1 MLEPRTIVTAAMAAV
16 LGGCLQAPAY
26 QCQTDEV
33 CVLNDVLGRCDLST
47 QSCVYMTP
55 ACPSGWR
62 DGSGDC
68 VDGSGVA
75 SASASAS
82 GSSSTTMP
90 EPDTTTGDETDSSS
104 STTSMVSVSSTG
116 STGRPDPSESSSSTG
131 SGLPC
136 DGITENITA
145 LGVVGASTVFTG
157 YPPGL
162 SVDGELATSWFS
174 TGPEP
179 GNDVPSIYTWTLG
192 EPHCVSRLFI
202 SGNGLNQ
209 NPDFR
214 EGYGFGRVVFRIFD
228 GAAEVF
234 QAERDLPGSPD
245 PDISVDVPGID
256 ATRITL
262 EFYEHE
268 SNDCGGF
275 SELQVLGN

>member
-1 MLEPRTIVTAAMAAV
+1 MLDPRAIAAAAMAVV

-33 CVLNDVLGRCDLST
+33 CVLNDVRGRCDLST

-62 DGSGDC
+62 DGMGSC
-68 VDGSGVA
+68 VDGTGVA
-75 SASASAS
+75 SASASGA
-82 GSSSTTMP
+82 SSTTMP
-90 EPDTTTGDETDSSS
+90 EPDTTSSGDAQTSS
-104 STTSMVSVSSTG
+104 STTSAVSASSTG
-116 STGRPDPSESSSSTG
+116 STGRDPSESSSSSG
-131 SGLPC
+131 SGEPC

-179 GNDVPSIYTWTLG
+179 GNVPSIYTWTLG

-214 EGYGFGRVVFRIFD
+214 EGYGFDRVVFRIFD

-245 PDISVDVPGID
+245 PDVSVDVPGID

-262 EFYEHE
+262 EFHGHE
-268 SNDCGGF
+268 SDDCGGF